1 LNEYKET
8 SSPCGLKGHD
18 GVTTQPSAEEE
29 VSMSTITIGM
39 DLAKHVFSLCG
50 MDGSGRVLRRLDLK
64 RDAFAA
70 WLAQLPAG
78 TGVAMEACSGAH
90 HWARRCST

>member
-1 LNEYKET
+1 
-8 SSPCGLKGHD
+8 
-18 GVTTQPSAEEE
+18 
-29 VSMSTITIGM
+29 MSTITIGM